1 MERKGRSEHLRY
13 RYGICLNDGCSKC
26 KSKEVQQIAARK
38 EFVCAE
44 RGKPLRECPPPKS
57 WWDKNGK
64 MVIGLIVLAAVIAGV
79 VLYFV
84 LGGGK
89 GKTPKRLSDDDTTE
103 VKVDTT
109 KAGQD
114 DGIDS
119 TSIKKQDEGK
129 EEGNDKVKEP
139 TAKPKT
145 NPRPVTPPTP
155 PKPKVNPKYGTV
167 NLGYGTYTGD
177 LKNGK
182 PHGRGVITYRTTH
195 RIVDS
200 KDFVANPGDSFDG
213 DFRDGRISGQ
223 GYWYHDGNQ
232 TVVKP

>member
-44 RGKPLRECPPPKS
+44 CGKPLRECPPPKS

-64 MVIGLIVLAAVIAGV
+64 MVIGLVVLAAVIAGV

-89 GKTPKRLSDDDTTE
+89 GKTPKRLHEKDTTE

-119 TSIKKQDEGK
+119 TKFKTQEGVKDNEDDKIKDKDKDKDKEKDKDKDKEDKGK
-129 EEGNDKVKEP
+129 KIDKP
-139 TAKPKT
+139 
-145 NPRPVTPPTP
+145 
-155 PKPKVNPKYGTV
+155 YGTV